1 MVGHLVKYTKFYSEP
16 IPENPIELLFDIPKE
31 ELIFTISA
39 INAYLKPIY
48 NSFFDDSRTT
58 QIDCIR
64 VLFLDTQNPFHHSH
78 SKYIIIKYENEFQE
92 NYNLF
97 SRVTCLYALQEI
109 INHNEFVEE
118 TPEYTFDLRERI
130 FKFLLIC
137 NDKILTADENYKED
151 DYEKLEDDFFEFF
164 MFRELHH
171 NQYNEASNSV
181 NSFYKSWSLFEAL
194 IKDDF
199 FGSHFK
205 NYLIDVFGTDDIN
218 EFFKKQIWSY
228 FKSYDDNLKFNYLNV
243 LIEETEVLKI
253 LDKLSERQIIEIPPA
268 NDLRIFDF
276 LQIKKSPLFRKE
288 ENDGKN
294 IISFVVMDNILF
306 VEKTY
311 SLLINDFWFDYLKDK
326 EICNRKDWGDFIG
339 TSYFEPFLE
348 KIFNVAFSNKPN
360 YTIRSTDALKFTING
375 NSIEYADFYIREKQN
390 IILAEAKSNYLP
402 MVNGYK
408 TVLTFEDYKAL
419 DLKKFYKDYGLTQ
432 LAEKTIKEFHKY
444 KSLIDDDG
452 FNYNR
457 KVQLYPLLIV
467 NDPIFSSS
475 YSFFVF
481 KRKFDEMLNNEG
493 INKKSK
499 EHNVKPLSIINV
511 SQLIEIEQS
520 LEENEINIFNIL
532 DLQFSMSDIKNK
544 GNAKDYNFLRTIT
557 HIIQRKVDRE
567 KLIPK
572 RIRNFE
578 WLE

>member
-1 MVGHLVKYTKFYSEP
+1 MVGHLVKFTKFYSEP

-31 ELIFTISA
+31 ELIVTISA

-58 QIDCIR
+58 QIDCLR
-64 VLFLDTQNPFHHSH
+64 VLFLDTQNPFHNSH
-78 SKYIIIKYENEFQE
+78 SKEIIIKYENEFQN
-92 NYNLF
+92 NYNFF

-118 TPEYTFDLRERI
+118 TPEYNFDLRERI

-137 NDKILTADENYKED
+137 NDKILIADEHYKED
-151 DYEKLEDDFFEFF
+151 DYEKLGNDFYEFF
-164 MFRELHH
+164 MFKEIYH
-171 NQYNEASNSV
+171 NQYIQASNSV
-181 NSFYKSWSLFEAL
+181 NSFYKSWSLFEVL
-194 IKDDF
+194 INDDF

-205 NYLIDVFGTDDIN
+205 NYLIDVFGTDDIK

-243 LIEETEVLKI
+243 PVEEIEALKI
-253 LDKLSERQIIEIPPA
+253 LDKLSERQVIDLPPA

-288 ENDGKN
+288 ENDGRN

-311 SLLINDFWFDYLKDK
+311 SLFINDFWFDYLKDK
-326 EICNRKDWGDFIG
+326 EICNRKDWGNFIG
-339 TSYFEPFLE
+339 ASFFEPFLE

-360 YTIRSTDALKFTING
+360 YTVKSTDALKFTING
-375 NSIEYADFYIREKQN
+375 NSVEYADFYIREKQN

-402 MVNGYK
+402 MINGYK
-408 TVLTFEDYKAL
+408 TVLTFKDYKAL
-419 DLKKFYKDYGLTQ
+419 DLKKFYKDYGLSQ

-444 KSLIDDDG
+444 KSLIEDNG

-457 KVQLYPLLIV
+457 KIQLYPLLIV

-475 YSFFVF
+475 YTYFVF
-481 KRKFDEMLNNEG
+481 KRKFEEMLINEG
-493 INKKSK
+493 ISRKSK
-499 EHNVKPLSIINV
+499 EHNIKSLSIINV
-511 SQLIEIEQS
+511 SQLIELEQS
-520 LEENEINIFNIL
+520 LKENDINIFNIL
-532 DLQFSMSDIKNK
+532 ELQFLMSDVLNKNNHK
-544 GNAKDYNFLRTIT
+544 NYNFLRTMHHVIKK
-557 HIIQRKVDRE
+557 KVLKE
-567 KLIPK
+567 KQIPE
-572 RIRNFE
+572 RIKKFE